1 MPAQRHVEA
10 SIGEVLVGSIG
21 VREIV
26 MLHLDVQVSSRW
38 LFEPAKQ
45 MVNSLGGRIKGIPE
59 ISASCT

>member
-1 MPAQRHVEA
+1 
-10 SIGEVLVGSIG
+10 
-21 VREIV
+21 

>member
-26 MLHLDVQVSSRW
+26 MLHLDVQVSS
-38 LFEPAKQ
+38 
-45 MVNSLGGRIKGIPE
+45 
-59 ISASCT
+59 